1 MPLADITRDAVE
13 EALKEYDALGS
24 EAFLAR
30 YGFADAKRYWIAW
43 EGRRY
48 PSKAIAGVAHRFV
61 DGEQLLPSNSFTG
74 GEASVVRKLRQLGFE
89 LDILPRNPDWN
100 RDEII
105 LALDLYFT
113 NPDTIPG
120 KSSKLITDLSALLNA
135 MHQAI
140 GTEAGDTIRN
150 PNGVYLK
157 LMNLRSLD
165 PAYTDQ
171 GKVGMKSGGK
181 LERFLWT
188 EYAGRRS
195 ELAADAA
202 IIREAIAK
210 LEGGEVRGSDQ
221 AEAYEGEEGGVVIRL
236 HRRYERD
243 SRLVAEKRKQA
254 QKNGGAVCEVCS
266 FNFGATYGSLG
277 ADYIEVHHTKPVH
290 LMQAGSKTKLA
301 DLALLCANCH
311 RMAHRKRTPLGLDE
325 LRSALRQP
333 LEG

>member
-1 MPLADITRDAVE
+1 MPLADITRYAVE
-13 EALKEYDALGS
+13 AALKEYDALGG
-24 EAFLAR
+24 EQFLAR
-30 YGFADAKRYWIAW
+30 YGFADAKRYWIVW

-61 DGEQLLPSNSFTG
+61 GGEQLLPSSSFTG

-89 LDILPRNPDWN
+89 LDILPRNPDWS
-100 RDEII
+100 RDEIV

-113 NPDTIPG
+113 NPDAIPG
-120 KSSKLITDLSALLNA
+120 KASKAITDLSALLNA
-135 MHQAI
+135 MHEAI

-181 LERFLWT
+181 LERVLWA
-188 EYAGRRS
+188 EYAGRRA
-195 ELAADAA
+195 ELAVDAA
-202 IIREAIAK
+202 DIREAIAK
-210 LEGGEVRGSDQ
+210 LGGAEARGSNQ
-221 AEAYEGEEGGVVIRL
+221 AEPYEGEEGGVVIRL
-236 HRRYERD
+236 HRSYERD
-243 SRLVAEKRKQA
+243 SRLIAEKRKQA

-266 FNFGATYGSLG
+266 FDFGARYGSLG

-290 LMQAGSKTKLA
+290 LMKPGSKTKLA

-333 LEG
+333 SAG